1 MNGSE
6 RKLRDI
12 VVDGLAPRLRALGL
26 AREAVDDDLDLFASG
41 VLDSLSLIDL
51 LMSVEQRLGQTLDFE
66 SLDFTRLVSLGALVE
81 QLQRLRGAGK
91 VGYAA

>member
-6 RKLRDI
+6 KELRDI
-12 VVDGLAPRLRALGL
+12 VMDGLAPRLRLLGV

-51 LMSVEQRLGQTLDFE
+51 LMGVEQRLGRTLDFE
-66 SLDFTRLVSLGALVE
+66 SLDFTRLVTLGVLVD
-81 QLQRLRGAGK
+81 QLHRLRDAAK
-91 VGYAA
+91 VEHAV

>member
-1 MNGSE
+1 MNESE
-6 RKLRDI
+6 RELREV
-12 VVDGLAPRLRALGL
+12 VVDGLASRLRLLGV

-41 VLDSLSLIDL
+41 ILDSLSLIDL

-66 SLDFTRLVSLGALVE
+66 SMDFTRLVTLGVLVE
-81 QLQRLRGAGK
+81 QLHRLLDTAK